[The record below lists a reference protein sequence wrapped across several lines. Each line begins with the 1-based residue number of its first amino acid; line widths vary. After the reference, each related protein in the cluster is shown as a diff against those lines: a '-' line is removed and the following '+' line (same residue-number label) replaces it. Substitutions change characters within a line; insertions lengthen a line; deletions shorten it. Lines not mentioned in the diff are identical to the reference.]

1 MINRQKLIEAV
12 SKLPTITG
20 NHASFVSK
28 EQVLHTINS
37 QPPADQWIPCSERLP
52 GKEGRYLCF
61 LGTGVMEVL
70 KFTNDLYEV
79 DEYDFSEHKGKAGFY
94 TYDSEWGYSEADYIE
109 AWARLPEPYKGAE

>member
-52 GKEGRYLCF
+52 EEDGSYLCTY
-61 LGTGVMEVL
+61 GKYHIGVYR
-70 KFTNDLYEV
+70 FTNDLYSV
-79 DEYDFSEHKGKAGFY
+79 DDYDFMDCKGKRGFY
-94 TYDSEWGYSEADYIE
+94 VYDSEWGYSEADYIT
-109 AWARLPEPYKGAE
+109 AWTELPEPYKGVE